1 MSTQDTRDV
10 GGEGGGGG
18 RQTDMGG
25 SGVQAHVWSESRIR
39 FLSSYKQ
46 KDPENTHAQKIIVT
60 AIFAAQNNVY

>member
-1 MSTQDTRDV
+1 M
-10 GGEGGGGG
+10 G